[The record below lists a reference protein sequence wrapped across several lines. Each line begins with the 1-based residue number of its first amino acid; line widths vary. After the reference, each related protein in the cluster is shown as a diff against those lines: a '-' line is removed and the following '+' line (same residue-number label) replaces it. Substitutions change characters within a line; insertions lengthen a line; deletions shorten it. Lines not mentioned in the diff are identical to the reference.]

1 VNPAVASVR
10 RIALVNTYNHPA
22 RDSIE
27 RMLAGAFPEFQI
39 ENLTVLDIVKRHR
52 SWIVPNMWHV
62 AAEYGHDLARRRTTL
77 RTAYLRTTYAF
88 DKLHAAMKRLVN
100 PDRHAFSFQMMSLY
114 DTSVPGVPHFVY
126 TDHTHLSNLRYAD
139 FDRSTLHSPRWIA
152 RERSLYENA
161 AAVFT
166 LSSNISADLT
176 HFYGIKP
183 SKVECV
189 YAGSNVELPRDMPS
203 NDARYAKR
211 RILFVGNDWERKGG
225 PDLLQAFRS
234 VLKTYPDAHLTIAGA
249 AVVTDIPNC
258 TVLGHLSARELS
270 RHYSEASVFCL
281 PTRLEPFGI
290 AFVEAMSHALPIV
303 ATSVGAVPDM
313 VEEGVN
319 GHLVAP
325 RDPSALA
332 QALIRVLRDPSYGT
346 QLGLRGRE
354 RALERY
360 TWAHAG
366 ARIRARVMR
375 VLAEPRATP
384 LELGALPKTA

>member
-1 VNPAVASVR
+1 
-10 RIALVNTYNHPA
+10 
-22 RDSIE
+22 
-27 RMLAGAFPEFQI
+27 MLAGAFPEFQI

-52 SWIVPNMWHV
+52 SWVVPNMWHV
-62 AAEYGHDLARRRTTL
+62 ATEYGHELARRRTTL
-77 RTAYLRTTYAF
+77 RMAYFRTTYAF
-88 DKLHAAMKRLVN
+88 DKLHAAMGRLVN

-139 FDRSTLHSPRWIA
+139 FDRSTLHSPAWIA

-161 AAVFT
+161 ATVFT
-166 LSSNISADLT
+166 LSNNISTDLT
-176 HFYGIKP
+176 HFYGINP

-189 YAGSNVELPRDMPS
+189 YAGSNVELARAAPLDG
-203 NDARYAKR
+203 ARYAQR

-225 PDLLQAFRS
+225 PDLLEAFRT
-234 VLKTYPDAHLTIAGA
+234 VRKIYPDAHLTIAGA
-249 AVVTDIPNC
+249 AVATDIPNC
-258 TVLGHLSARELS
+258 TVLGHLSTRELS

-281 PTRLEPFGI
+281 PTRREPFGI

-325 RDPSALA
+325 RDPNALA
-332 QALIRVLRDPSYGT
+332 QALIRVLRDPSYGA
-346 QLGLRGRE
+346 QLGERGRE
-354 RALERY
+354 RALARY

-375 VLAEPRATP
+375 VLTEPRETP
-384 LELGALPKTA
+384 LELGALPKPA